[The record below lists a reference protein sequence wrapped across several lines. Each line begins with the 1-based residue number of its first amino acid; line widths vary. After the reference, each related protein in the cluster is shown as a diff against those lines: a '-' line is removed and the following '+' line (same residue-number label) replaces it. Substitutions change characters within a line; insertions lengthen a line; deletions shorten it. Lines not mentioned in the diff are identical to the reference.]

1 MRFLACLILPL
12 LITTTGAAQ
21 SFAEAQSLFEQKR
34 DGEARAAFSQL
45 AVREPR
51 DARHPYH
58 LGMLATRGGDP
69 EAAVQHLERA
79 VALDSGN
86 AGYHL
91 QLGGAYGAA
100 AGKASAMAQLGLAR
114 KARRSLERAV
124 ELDPASVEARMG
136 LMMFYRHAPGVVGG
150 GIGKAR
156 AQAEA
161 IRRIDPRRG
170 AMAMIQLQVA
180 ERQFE
185 EAFATAD
192 AFRSAEPDAFLP
204 HFTYGRIAAISG
216 QRIEAGERALRRSL
230 ELSPGAGEP
239 SHASAHWRLGNLA
252 EKRGDIPAARAAYEA
267 SLQVDPQFRRAIEAL
282 AKLP

>member
-1 MRFLACLILPL
+1 MRYLVCLILPL
-12 LITTTGAAQ
+12 LITSTGTAQ
-21 SFAEAQSLFEQKR
+21 TFAEALGLFEEKR

-45 AVREPR
+45 AAREPR

-58 LGMLATRGGDP
+58 LGMLAARAGDH
-69 EAAVQHLERA
+69 EAAIQYLERA
-79 VALDSGN
+79 VVLDPGN

-91 QLGGAYGAA
+91 QLGGAYGTA
-100 AGKASAMAQLGLAR
+100 AGKASVMAQLGLAR

-124 ELDPASVEARMG
+124 ELDPASVEARLG

-161 IRRIDPRRG
+161 IHQIDPRRG

-180 ERQFE
+180 ERQYE

-192 AFRSAEPDAFLP
+192 GLRRAEPDTFLP

-230 ELSPGAGEP
+230 ELSPDPNNP
-239 SHASAHWRLGNLA
+239 SHAAAHWRLGNLA

-267 SLQVDPQFRRAIEAL
+267 SLQVDPQFRRATDAL